1 MARMDTEASAFI
13 ADRVD
18 EHHEAL
24 RCHGDARDEH
34 DPIAPSLRIE
44 RSLYDARFATGY
56 FEWRTYSAEAPTFAV
71 SARRWVRALDR
82 ARATVLTRARAEL
95 GSAMCA
101 AIIERVRLAH
111 QERRTD
117 RSAPDNPL
125 LERLRAMIDQGG
137 ESDTAI
143 APGGELLAY
152 EALRL
157 ALGDPELRSPWA
169 PLLALWERGCA
180 PLATLEG
187 ELLVYVPVFVRDTL
201 VPDPEPWRPIAPLD
215 AWPDE
220 RARTDR
226 DVRGQ
231 WRSSHAFFFAGRRFM
246 PREWESGGG
255 LSLWATIHRFAR
267 HGFAPLPAM
276 MPHTV
281 NSSPQYVATNTPA
294 LALSTFVPRLPS
306 ARVSEAQFD
315 AMVDEPD
322 TDEALLERATPEG
335 LVRRSGGF
343 WGE

>member
-1 MARMDTEASAFI
+1 MARMDAEAESFI

-24 RCHGDARDEH
+24 RSHA
-34 DPIAPSLRIE
+34 DPREVEEPPAPSPRVE

-56 FEWRTYSAEAPTFAV
+56 FEWRTYGAEAPTF
-71 SARRWVRALDR
+71 SASALRWVRALDR
-82 ARATVLTRARAEL
+82 ARALVLSRARDEL
-95 GSAMCA
+95 GSATCA
-101 AIIERVRLAH
+101 AIIERVRRAH
-111 QERRTD
+111 RERRTD

-157 ALGDPELRSPWA
+157 ALKDPELRSPWA

-180 PLATLEG
+180 PLATTDG
-187 ELLVYVPVFVRDTL
+187 ELLIYVPVFVRDTL
-201 VPDPEPWRPIAPLD
+201 VPDPEPWRPLAPLD
-215 AWPDE
+215 TSPDQ

-231 WRSSHAFFFAGRRFM
+231 WRSAHAFFFAGRRFM
-246 PREWESGGG
+246 PREWEAGGG

-281 NSSPQYVATNTPA
+281 DTSPQFLATNTPA

-306 ARVSEAQFD
+306 ERMSEAQFD
-315 AMVDEPD
+315 AMVDGPD

-335 LVRRSGGF
+335 LARRSAGF
-343 WGE
+343 WGG